1 MLEPIWKLE
10 RTNNL
15 EVKAFKSLSFR
26 GKRGYIK
33 NTMMRNMEERQ
44 KTYGGIIRVKYEGG
58 YKYGLV
64 QGRYTGKWSFPKGHI
79 NEGETGIECTLREIL
94 EETGIEE
101 LPKAKDFINVGYGN
115 YFVFEIDEEVKMVA
129 RDKKEII
136 DTKWVTLEEMEKM
149 LLNADVSIY
158 LREQKKLL

>member
-1 MLEPIWKLE
+1 MLEPIIKLE
-10 RTNNL
+10 RGYNL

-101 LPKAKDFINVGYGN
+101 LPKAKDFMNVGYGN
-115 YFVFEIDEEVKMVA
+115 YFVFEMDEEVKMVA
-129 RDKKEII
+129 RDKKEIM